1 MARYRRAGMRKK
13 RGVRR
18 RRYVRRP
25 YRSIG
30 TKGLMTNRIGNYYKF
45 SRFGVNCTIDGGAA
59 GAGTVAMATTASGWA
74 LGAPGL
80 DANGTYQFGG
90 AMQFQMDQMLE
101 YADYV
106 QLFDKYKIKGVK
118 VTIIP
123 LGQPSTNA
131 TTVGLANTNYATI
144 AIAVD
149 NDDASLPTSWNQIAV
164 KQDCK
169 IKRLSKPVSVYIR
182 NPKIAQQ
189 IYDGA
194 TSAYSPT
201 VGWIDSNYPSV
212 PHYGL
217 KFFIRECP
225 LPAYPTGGN
234 GANVMFRVVTKFY
247 LATKDPQ

>member
-1 MARYRRAGMRKK
+1 MPYRNRRAYRNRKRRSGMVMARRLPFSRVGRVL
-13 RGVRR
+13 RF
-18 RRYVRRP
+18 RYA
-25 YRSIG
+25 
-30 TKGLMTNRIGNYYKF
+30 KNNYKF
-45 SRFGVNCTIDGGAA
+45 TRFGVNATIDGGVA
-59 GAGTVAMATTASGWA
+59 GAGTVALNTTASGWA
-74 LGAPGL
+74 LGTPAT

-90 AMQFQMDQMLE
+90 AMQFQLSQCLE
-101 YADYV
+101 YADFA
-106 QLFDKYKIKGVK
+106 QLFDKYKIKGCK

-131 TTVGLANTNYATI
+131 APVNLANTSYPTI

-149 NDDASLPTSWNQIAV
+149 NDDAALPGSWNSIAV

-182 NPKIAQQ
+182 SPKIASA

-194 TSAYSPT
+194 TTAYSQRT
-201 VGWIDSNYPSV
+201 GMIDMQYPDV

-217 KFFIRECP
+217 KFWIRECP
-225 LPAYPTGGN
+225 LPQYPAAGN

-247 LATKDPQ
+247 LQLKDPQ